1 MAKKDIYISS
11 TDELKKNKEQR
22 EMTFNG
28 MTANEWATSSRSVWE
43 DLPFP
48 RSESKIVKQ
57 DVIGEEVYSKILAMY
72 SKEND
77 YVLDPFMKR
86 GTSIISSIHNNRHGI
101 GFEEDQEKFKDGEE
115 AVINSLNLLV
125 NCSYQIYNESLVS
138 SSSLVE
144 DNSIQLV
151 MSSLIY
157 NQNETA
163 DTYDQFLNRIDQ
175 TLNVLYQKVK
185 DNGYVVFIVRDF
197 RDIKNNLPYVECH
210 NDIARLG
217 IKNKFVYHDVI
228 IYDHNG
234 QRGLLLQGYPKV
246 FYVNLNHSYVIVLRK
261 SIL

>member
-1 MAKKDIYISS
+1 MTKKDIYISS
-11 TDELKKNKEQR
+11 TDEIKKNKGQR
-22 EMTFNG
+22 EITFNG
-28 MTANEWATSSRSVWE
+28 MTANEWAISSRSVWE

-77 YVLDPFMKR
+77 YILDPFMKR

-115 AVINSLNLLV
+115 AIINSLNLLV
-125 NCSYQIYNESLVS
+125 NSSYQIYNDLFVS

-157 NQNETA
+157 NQNEIA

-175 TLNVLYQKVK
+175 TLNVLYSKVK
-185 DNGYVVFIVRDF
+185 DNGYIVFIVRDF

-246 FYVNLNHSYVIVLRK
+246 FYVNLNHSYIIVLRK
-261 SIL
+261 TIL